1 MKFGLVIIGA
11 HNGSGLEQLILRQKD
26 KVLLIEP
33 VYYNYNQLV
42 KKFSGLKNII
52 LEKIGISDKKDSMKF
67 FYVKEESIK
76 KLGKE
81 WASGI
86 GSFKKKHL
94 LNHFGKRFLIREN
107 DIREEEIEIFTF
119 GDLISKY
126 SINEVDYLLIDTEG
140 FDYNIIKSINF
151 KKIKIN
157 KIKFE
162 YKHLDDTF
170 KFEEKLY
177 ELKNYFINLNYN
189 QIDVDK
195 ENITFEA
202 NY

>member
-1 MKFGLVIIGA
+1 MRFGLVIIGA
-11 HNGSGLEQLILRQKD
+11 HNGSGLEQLILKQKD

-42 KKFSGLKNII
+42 TKFSGLKNII
-52 LEKIGISDKKDSMKF
+52 LEKIGISDKTDSMKF
-67 FYVKEESIK
+67 YYVKEDSIK

-86 GSFKKKHL
+86 GSFKRKHL
-94 LNHFGKRFLIREN
+94 LNHFGKRFLIKEN
-107 DIREEEIEIFTF
+107 DIHEEEIQIFTF

-151 KKIKIN
+151 KKIRIK

-170 KFEEKLY
+170 KFEEKLQ
-177 ELKNYFINLNYN
+177 ELKNYFKNLNYI
-189 QIDVDK
+189 QTDIDK
-195 ENITFEA
+195 ENITFEV
-202 NY
+202 N

>member
-86 GSFKKKHL
+86 GSFKK
-94 LNHFGKRFLIREN
+94 
-107 DIREEEIEIFTF
+107 TP
-119 GDLISKY
+119 
-126 SINEVDYLLIDTEG
+126 
-140 FDYNIIKSINF
+140 IKSF
-151 KKIKIN
+151 W
-157 KIKFE
+157 
-162 YKHLDDTF
+162 
-170 KFEEKLY
+170 
-177 ELKNYFINLNYN
+177 
-189 QIDVDK
+189 
-195 ENITFEA
+195 
-202 NY
+202 